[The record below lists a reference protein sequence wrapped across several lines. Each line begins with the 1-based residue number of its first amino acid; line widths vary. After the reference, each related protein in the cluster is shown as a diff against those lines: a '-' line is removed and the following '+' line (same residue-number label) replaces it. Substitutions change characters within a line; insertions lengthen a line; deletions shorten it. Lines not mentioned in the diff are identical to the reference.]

1 MEQQRPGLWQHIQKY
16 RLEIRHLTVLFVVLM
31 VFQLVIWNVHKSSIQ
46 DVLVSTQEWYQQ
58 DSAERLANLTTTSLE
73 LLLESQGRGQKLTEN
88 DVQTI
93 VQDFNII
100 LSQQILHQNVQ
111 EVCILARHDSSIIAI
126 DDGRVLYSFMFRG
139 VHAIPP
145 SRVSHNRAI
154 ELYTALEQ
162 EMGGSEQIRTIV
174 EEKQTFHIFVPFVPR
189 GEFVG
194 AVYMRNTPDFSFIT
208 REMIASNDRATLIYS
223 ALILVGMLAMYSISS
238 LTLRERDN
246 AQQLFLREQR
256 EHLEEQIA
264 HQKEM
269 LFTKRI
275 YHTHHKAEKVMG
287 FIKEDLRMLS
297 AETIKDG
304 AYRISKYA
312 NFIARVIYDMKWY
325 DPPVETIRGQMFQ
338 TNVNELIEFV
348 VRNIFCRV
356 PGSDNARQF
365 KLDLDPALPL
375 VHVNEFVVW
384 EVLEPI
390 IQNSVDHA
398 GVEPLI
404 ISIQTSYDPARHE
417 TTIAIADNGVG
428 VEPRLLQRDE
438 KGVQV
443 LFHEHVSSRQS
454 GAKEHSGYGCYIS
467 HEIATGRCGWQLE
480 AVNTEGG
487 GCKFTIVIPHQT

>member
-1 MEQQRPGLWQHIQKY
+1 MEQRKPGLRQHFQKY
-16 RLEIRHLTVLFVVLM
+16 RLEIRHLTVLFVLLL
-31 VFQLVIWNVHKSSIQ
+31 VFQLVIWFVHKTSIQ

-73 LLLESQGRGQKLTEN
+73 LLLESQGRGQKLTDN
-88 DVQTI
+88 DVQRI

-126 DDGRVLYSFMFRG
+126 DDGRDLYSFMFRG
-139 VHAIPP
+139 VHTIPP
-145 SRVSHNRAI
+145 SRVSHSRAI
-154 ELYTALEQ
+154 ELYTALEP
-162 EMGGSEQIRTIV
+162 EMSGAEQIRTIV
-174 EEKQTFHIFVPFVPR
+174 EEKQTFHVFVPFVPR
-189 GEFVG
+189 GELVG

-223 ALILVGMLAMYSISS
+223 GLILLGMLAMYSISS
-238 LTLRERDN
+238 LTLGERDKT
-246 AQQLFLREQR
+246 QKLLLEEQR

-297 AETIKDG
+297 ADTIKDG
-304 AYRISKYA
+304 AYRITKYA

-338 TNVNELIEFV
+338 TNVNELIKFV
-348 VRNIFCRV
+348 VKNIFCRV
-356 PGSDNARQF
+356 PEGGDSHQF
-365 KLDLDPALPL
+365 KLDLDPSLPF
-375 VHVNEFVVW
+375 VHINEFVVW

-390 IQNSVDHA
+390 IQNCVDHS
-398 GVEPLI
+398 GVEPLV
-404 ISIQTSYDPARHE
+404 ISIQTSYDPARRE
-417 TTIAIADNGVG
+417 TTITIADNGVG

-438 KGVQV
+438 KGVQI
-443 LFHEHVSSRQS
+443 LFHEHVSARQS

-467 HEIATGRCGWQLE
+467 HEIATGRCGWRLE
-480 AVNTEGG
+480 AANIESG
-487 GCKFTIVIPHQT
+487 GCKFTIVIPQQT